1 MIQVTDP
8 EIIGAIH
15 MHHWLKPHNDSET
28 IGPLL
33 DEMLESVVIY
43 YPDTSEVVVDTRDG
57 ETYTLL
63 IENQDLRNRVI
74 EKGETNLGMRYNLGA
89 CRWIQYNSVDEPQET
104 LSMYVGNGRWLTEN
118 SEYVWF
124 YDIESLWEVDVEIS
138 QSQS

>member
-1 MIQVTDP
+1 MIQITN
-8 EIIGAIH
+8 EELIGAIH
-15 MHHWLKPHNDSET
+15 MHHWLKPQYNPEVV
-28 IGPLL
+28 GPLL
-33 DEMLESVVIY
+33 DEMRQSVVIY
-43 YPDTSEVVVDTRDG
+43 YPDTSEVVVDTQDG

-74 EKGETNLGMRYNLGA
+74 EKGETNIGMRYNLGA
-89 CRWIQYNSVDEPQET
+89 CRWIQYNSVDGPQET
-104 LSMYVGNGRWLTEN
+104 LSIYVGDGRWLTEN